1 MVGLSVAA
9 ILLAVALVFGLLAW
23 IRRDLRAR
31 GASPRAWWLVVACY
45 LLAAIAWLV
54 AIVAPLPITVAW
66 LATIPAAVATI
77 VPERLSRAFGGTE
90 RSRARRRSRPIAPA
104 TGHGHGPMARPIRM
118 GSASMARPQP
128 TASGGVVRRRTG
140 PSTAAHVP
148 APRPASAPAPV
159 TPQAPAVVHAPGRHR
174 WHSGDLRLAVELL
187 EDACRMPDLD
197 DAARAR
203 IEARLDRLDRF
214 RDRSTVE
221 LLELVRA
228 DVHAH
233 LTGAAT
239 GDPSEATR
247 PARITLLLD
256 ELDPVSPQTAS
267 GARGPG
273 SG

>member
-1 MVGLSVAA
+1 
-9 ILLAVALVFGLLAW
+9 
-23 IRRDLRAR
+23 
-31 GASPRAWWLVVACY
+31 
-45 LLAAIAWLV
+45 
-54 AIVAPLPITVAW
+54 
-66 LATIPAAVATI
+66 
-77 VPERLSRAFGGTE
+77 
-90 RSRARRRSRPIAPA
+90 
-104 TGHGHGPMARPIRM
+104 
-118 GSASMARPQP
+118 
-128 TASGGVVRRRTG
+128 
-140 PSTAAHVP
+140 
-148 APRPASAPAPV
+148 
-159 TPQAPAVVHAPGRHR
+159 
-174 WHSGDLRLAVELL
+174 
-187 EDACRMPDLD
+187 MPDLD